1 MGKARSCAAESEVFP
16 YLFNNTPYAMLEGG
30 ILVSRVSGNTDQM
43 AVLINMLKR
52 EIEENSVKV
61 S

>member
-1 MGKARSCAAESEVFP
+1 
-16 YLFNNTPYAMLEGG
+16 MLEGG